1 MGNAHV
7 DLGWSRLI
15 KLEQQFPAQGQNLRA
30 EEDFLRVHLESVPGR
45 TDGFSACTIERLRF
59 RQQSEESSEPQSGSN
74 PPPYT
79 RQALSD
85 CATPARVPP
94 RFARAQP
101 VMMWARFEAELV
113 GPGWFR
119 SRRRWRSPQTREFFA
134 DAASAALL
142 GTQHHQRSRTVLPR
156 LEVKIVA
163 PTAVDECDSPSAFHA
178 NGTWQ
183 NLVFSS
189 LCDFETGHADD

>member
-45 TDGFSACTIERLRF
+45 TDGFSDCTIERLRF

-134 DAASAALL
+134 DAASAALPIRH
-142 GTQHHQRSRTVLPR
+142 TTP
-156 LEVKIVA
+156 
-163 PTAVDECDSPSAFHA
+163 PTIA
-178 NGTWQ
+178 NGAPKTRSQ
-183 NLVFSS
+183 NCRTYSRRRVRFAVGIPRQWDLAKPCF
-189 LCDFETGHADD
+189 FESVRFRDGPR